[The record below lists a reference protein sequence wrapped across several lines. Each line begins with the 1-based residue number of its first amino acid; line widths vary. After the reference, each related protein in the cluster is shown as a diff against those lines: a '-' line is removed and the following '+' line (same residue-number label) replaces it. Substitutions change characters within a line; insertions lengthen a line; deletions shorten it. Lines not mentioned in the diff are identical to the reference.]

1 MDHRKEN
8 QNPSSGAT
16 GLQRLAELESA
27 VLAAQARAEQYRHLL
42 DSIDSPVLA
51 LAADLTV
58 LYANEAYAHFI
69 GQPGLSLEGRLLT
82 EVVPEFTQSPSY
94 AAYQRVL
101 ATGEAAEVEETV
113 GEHLIRVRVYRTA
126 EGLLALAEDVT
137 ARQAMEVERER
148 LVAELQDRTA
158 ELSVLNELA
167 RDLTVA
173 HGVREVAERVYY
185 HASRLMDTTNFGIA
199 TYDPIGDEITFV
211 LQVTRGQMS
220 PPTNQERRRAR
231 RGLTEYVIH
240 SRQPLWLPDRVAERR
255 AALGLEAF
263 GTNAQCWLGV
273 PLITGDRVLGA
284 IFVQSYTT
292 ERLYSERERE
302 LLWTIADQAA
312 VAFEGVRFFQERE
325 RRITELSI
333 LTEVGRTL
341 ALGSLRDLP
350 DKILE
355 QVSRVFDVENFF
367 IAYYEEGSPDWELVL
382 DVEHGVRQPLSRYPL
397 TAGVTGY
404 ILRHRR
410 PLLFSTS
417 AQLQAFMD
425 EQGIG
430 RIGEVAKSWLGV
442 PLMMGER
449 VLGVMGVQ
457 SYTQEFIYSEQDLA
471 LLSTIGSQL
480 AAVLENARLFQ
491 TTQQALARA
500 QTLYRASRSLNAWE
514 ERGTFLQTVTNDMAS
529 ALNVDGV
536 LVFTL
541 DTEKRQVLEVAG
553 AGPAMEK
560 QMTYRPTYDELW
572 DGLTGWALRENRPA
586 FAPKGMPD
594 PRESSEAHR
603 RRHALGLGSTLV
615 IPLVYQG
622 ESLGVLVVTRRLEQP
637 DFTADEQEMMIA
649 LGTQMTAAL
658 ANMRLLTRTRAE
670 RAQAQTLYDIS
681 RRLAA
686 TTTQEEII
694 RVALGSVNALGAQ
707 HGDLLLLN
715 VQGQPL
721 FRSTI
726 PERAALT
733 PEATQAL
740 VQQLLTTGVQAWVLA
755 ERRAALVT
763 DTETDSRWLKL
774 SGAQETGPVVRSA
787 LCVPLFERSGA
798 IGGMLTWAY
807 AQPQLFSA
815 SEVALAEEIAA
826 RVTVALENAR
836 LLEQAQLYGRREQR
850 LREITARVRGSIDPD
865 SIVRTAVRELGTA
878 LGRKAF
884 VHLGEDVTPQPSP
897 VEPTAQDAA
906 EPAIQAE

>member
-1 MDHRKEN
+1 MDHRKGN
-8 QNPSSGAT
+8 QNPPAGAT
-16 GLQRLAELESA
+16 GPQGLAELESA
-27 VLAAQARAEQYRHLL
+27 VAAAQARAERYRHLL

-51 LAADLTV
+51 LAPDMTV
-58 LYANEAYAHFI
+58 LYANEAYLRFI
-69 GQPGLSLEGRLLT
+69 GQPGLSLEGRPLA
-82 EVVPEFTQSPSY
+82 EVVPEFTQSRSY

-101 ATGEAAEVEETV
+101 ATGETAEVEGAL
-113 GEHLIRVRVYRTA
+113 GERLIRARVYRTA
-126 EGLLALAEDVT
+126 EGLLAIADDVT
-137 ARQAMEVERER
+137 AQQALETERER

-185 HASRLMDTTNFGIA
+185 HASRLMDTTNLGIA

-211 LQVTRGQMS
+211 LQVTKGQMA
-220 PPTNQERRRAR
+220 PPADQERRRAR

-255 AALGLEAF
+255 AALGLETF
-263 GTNAQCWLGV
+263 GTIAQCWLGV

-292 ERLYSERERE
+292 ERLYNERERD
-302 LLWTIADQAA
+302 LLRAIADQAA
-312 VAFEGVRFFQERE
+312 TAFESVRFFQERE

-333 LTEVGRTL
+333 LTEMGRTL
-341 ALGSLRDLP
+341 ALGALRDLP
-350 DKILE
+350 EKILE
-355 QVSRVFDVENFF
+355 QVSRAFAVENFF
-367 IAYYEEGSPDWELVL
+367 IVYYEEDSPDWELVL
-382 DVEHGVRQPLSRYPL
+382 DVERGVRQPSSRYPL
-397 TAGVTGY
+397 AAGVTGY

-442 PLMMGER
+442 PLLMGER
-449 VLGVMGVQ
+449 VLGVIGVQ
-457 SYTQEFIYSEQDLA
+457 SYAQEFLYGEQDLA
-471 LLSTIGSQL
+471 LLFTIGSQL

-500 QTLYRASRSLNAWE
+500 QALYRASRSLNAWE
-514 ERGTFLQTVTNDMAS
+514 ELGTFLQTVTNDLAS
-529 ALNVDGV
+529 ALTVDGV

-541 DTEKRQVLEVAG
+541 DTEKRQVLNVAG
-553 AGPAMEK
+553 AGPAMGK

-572 DGLTGWALRENRPA
+572 DGLTGWALRESRPA

-594 PRESSEAHR
+594 PRESSEAHQR
-603 RRHALGLGSTLV
+603 RRALGFGSTLV
-615 IPLVYQG
+615 MPLVYQ
-622 ESLGVLVVTRRLEQP
+622 EENLGLLLVTRRLEQP
-637 DFTADEQEMMIA
+637 DFTADEQEMIIT
-649 LGTQMTAAL
+649 LGTQMTTAL
-658 ANMRLLTRTRAE
+658 ANVRLFTRTRAE
-670 RAQAQTLYDIS
+670 QARAQILYEIS

-686 TTTQEEII
+686 ATTQEEII
-694 RVALGSVNALGAQ
+694 QVVQRSVGALGAQ

-721 FRSTI
+721 FRSTV

-740 VQQLLTTGVQAWVLA
+740 AQQLLTTGVQAWVLA
-755 ERRAALVT
+755 ERRAALVA

-774 SGAQETGPVVRSA
+774 PGAQVAESVHSA

-798 IGGMLTWAY
+798 IWGTLTWAY
-807 AQPQLFSA
+807 SQPQVFGA
-815 SEVALAEEIAA
+815 TEVSLAEEIAA

-878 LGRKAF
+878 LGRMAF
-884 VHLGEDVTPQPSP
+884 VQLGEDVTPRPSP

-906 EPAIQAE
+906 APAIQAE